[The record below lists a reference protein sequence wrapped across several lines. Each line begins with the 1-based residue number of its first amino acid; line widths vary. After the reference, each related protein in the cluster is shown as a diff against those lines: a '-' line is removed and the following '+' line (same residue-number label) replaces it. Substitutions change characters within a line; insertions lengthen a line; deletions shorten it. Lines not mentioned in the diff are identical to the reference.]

1 MHTGGGVACE
11 NRICV
16 RKYYRSH
23 RGRVVL
29 RKTERACRLHGRV
42 PRAQT
47 VVENEMPLSVLV
59 AAFKEW
65 VAAREPEDRQR
76 VKRIARFRELITRIN
91 GAR

>member
-1 MHTGGGVACE
+1 MHTGDGEACE

-16 RKYYRSH
+16 RKYYRSY